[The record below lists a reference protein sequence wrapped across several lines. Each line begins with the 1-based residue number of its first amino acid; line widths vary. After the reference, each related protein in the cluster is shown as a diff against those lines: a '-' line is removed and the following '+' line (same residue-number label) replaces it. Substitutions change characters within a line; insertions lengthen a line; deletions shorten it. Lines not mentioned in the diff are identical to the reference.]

1 MLETVDNDVFMTH
14 CFPVSTTVSEATT
27 SQASTTTNSITAT
40 VVTTPSTTTSQPPA
54 VSTTATSG
62 GVSSCD
68 NQITNSWSNNIQGK
82 LKVSVP
88 ADITDFTIVCT
99 RFHVWVRVL
108 GAAWAKLQSFIML
121 GVADASSEQCH
132 S

>member
-82 LKVSVP
+82 LKLSVP
-88 ADITDFTIVCT
+88 ADITEFTIVLNT
-99 RFHVWVRVL
+99 DIPLTNIQVNL
-108 GAAWAKLQSFIML
+108 IIQY
-121 GVADASSEQCH
+121 SECMH
-132 S
+132 